1 MDEKRYKHSVVFLG
15 LSTPEFRAAS
25 RLHFYGFCRSL
36 KVTVHGRVFLTR
48 VSLKAPVNTPD
59 KYVNTLNRTYTLQL
73 CVVPCFFFFI
83 IIITDEGPL
92 STNMYCEL
100 CQTRKLRRE
109 FPSAA
114 ITHKCE
120 HAPLHC
126 LRVSALTL

>member
-73 CVVPCFFFFI
+73 CVVPCFFFFLLLLLMKVHYLQ
-83 IIITDEGPL
+83 TCTVNCARLESFVESFPPL
-92 STNMYCEL
+92 PLLTNANMHL
-100 CQTRKLRRE
+100 C
-109 FPSAA
+109 
-114 ITHKCE
+114 I
-120 HAPLHC
+120 
-126 LRVSALTL
+126 V

>member
-1 MDEKRYKHSVVFLG
+1 M
-15 LSTPEFRAAS
+15 
-25 RLHFYGFCRSL
+25 
-36 KVTVHGRVFLTR
+36 HGRVFLTR

-120 HAPLHC
+120 HAP
-126 LRVSALTL
+126 SALSKGECFDSLNSFFLVYAKPMDGVFRSLWLATTIHVHFGEYN